1 MTRRSIV
8 LADYLIRRALAPTPD
23 VIPPATLLEAILADV
38 AITRPRRRIVAWPW
52 TPETPGQS
60 WRSTPAG
67 RVAWAGIVVA
77 LLAAAVVGVVA
88 ALAQLHQPPGPL
100 GGRILLYSDH
110 GALFA
115 VAPDGSD
122 PFLVQDLDPWGDPA
136 WAPDGSRFVIVAG
149 SDEGLRLEIRGADG
163 QVEAILRLPARS
175 GTIGIANWSRDGS
188 RIAVTVSVR
197 GINRMIVYDVD
208 DLDAEPVDVTPP
220 GVAVERSRVPA
231 AWSPDGRSLTF
242 VAQDVHSGAE
252 ALWVAAVATGSARV
266 VVAAAQSFDV
276 GLGTG
281 DSVAAWSPAGS
292 LIAFEAHDLYGTT
305 TFVVQ
310 PDGHGL
316 RRIAPELAL
325 TASPQWSP
333 DGARLLFESRRTG
346 REAGNEA
353 WTIGA
358 DGSDLVL
365 VMPDGQPRGWSPD
378 GWVLGLSPTCASG
391 INYGAAE
398 RCRQDLFL
406 VPATGVASLDD
417 PRVRRL
423 LSADQIDGLLGPN
436 RTGLLQELS
445 WPGTLLGG
453 DASDD

>member
-1 MTRRSIV
+1 
-8 LADYLIRRALAPTPD
+8 
-23 VIPPATLLEAILADV
+23 
-38 AITRPRRRIVAWPW
+38 
-52 TPETPGQS
+52 
-60 WRSTPAG
+60 
-67 RVAWAGIVVA
+67 
-77 LLAAAVVGVVA
+77 
-88 ALAQLHQPPGPL
+88 
-100 GGRILLYSDH
+100 
-110 GALFA
+110 
-115 VAPDGSD
+115 
-122 PFLVQDLDPWGDPA
+122 
-136 WAPDGSRFVIVAG
+136 
-149 SDEGLRLEIRGADG
+149 
-163 QVEAILRLPARS
+163 
-175 GTIGIANWSRDGS
+175 
-188 RIAVTVSVR
+188 
-197 GINRMIVYDVD
+197 MIVYDVD

-436 RTGLLQELS
+436 RTGLLQELG